1 MSNIRAREILYDSE
15 TALRLV
21 DQELNELRDPAPSP
35 AENEGAGLLDILQQ
49 AHTEITTLLDA
60 LKQSRHTLRDIS
72 MTDLQHSHTK
82 IQEVSSATE
91 VAATDIMDRL
101 DRAQELLDQLDTLDR
116 GESTEASVVRTQ
128 LRDELFAMMG
138 PLQFQDITTQQLT
151 HVSTLIHSIEARLLT
166 IASLLDDAHPGSAHS
181 GMAIVMAAPASVA
194 GTYAESASVHDS
206 MGRQAAADALFGRSR
221 ARTDVASK

>member
-1 MSNIRAREILYDSE
+1 MSNVRVREILYDSE
-15 TALRLV
+15 TALRLI
-21 DQELNELRDPAPSP
+21 DQELDELRDPAPLPS
-35 AENEGAGLLDILQQ
+35 ENEGDSLLGILQQ
-49 AHTEITTLLDA
+49 AHSEVTTLLDA

-101 DRAQELLDQLDTLDR
+101 DRAQELLDQLDTLDG

-151 HVSTLIHSIEARLLT
+151 HVATLIHSVEARSLT
-166 IASLLDDAHPGSAHS
+166 IASILDDAHPGSARS
-181 GMAIVMAAPASVA
+181 AMAIMVTAPTSTVE
-194 GTYAESASVHDS
+194 TYAESASVHDAA
-206 MGRQAAADALFGRSR
+206 GRQAAADALFGRSR
-221 ARTDVASK
+221 ARNDVAPK